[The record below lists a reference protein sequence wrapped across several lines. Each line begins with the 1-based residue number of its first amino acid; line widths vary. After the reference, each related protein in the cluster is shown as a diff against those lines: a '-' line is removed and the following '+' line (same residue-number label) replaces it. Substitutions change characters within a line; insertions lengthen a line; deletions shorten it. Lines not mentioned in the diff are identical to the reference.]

1 MFLTLEP
8 EVSNLHLYSGSLVKE
23 NHIFGGDFGPSCHF
37 FSTDAANWL
46 GSFCAP
52 VRNWGGLLLRRPIDM
67 EKRDLIQRGEANLL
81 DLRSYLFS
89 RQCTL
94 LIFLQRPWEVTH
106 RALELLHNCVQ
117 ELHLLEVY
125 SSCTITYD
133 VTNALSSF
141 RIYPTFYYTTV
152 HMLILNVDIHIHTI
166 ITIWTPFHKAVLA
179 IWGIV
184 WLWEVSDKLTKMP
197 NKVLSVSLSFIQFDW
212 THLCTVIL
220 QFSILHW
227 KHWLTWMC
235 DSTYVQVSVLD
246 GALDCW
252 VFLSCLEVLHRIEGC
267 CDQAQ
272 LAANSTHTV
281 GLWVYAIEKV
291 SPVLINFQI
300 NLKKFNFKPK
310 LPAI

>member
-1 MFLTLEP
+1 
-8 EVSNLHLYSGSLVKE
+8 
-23 NHIFGGDFGPSCHF
+23 
-37 FSTDAANWL
+37 
-46 GSFCAP
+46 
-52 VRNWGGLLLRRPIDM
+52 M

-117 ELHLLEVY
+117 ELRLLEV
-125 SSCTITYD
+125 SSAHAFTCASTPAGLK
-133 VTNALSSF
+133 VAL
-141 RIYPTFYYTTV
+141 R
-152 HMLILNVDIHIHTI
+152 
-166 ITIWTPFHKAVLA
+166 VL
-179 IWGIV
+179 
-184 WLWEVSDKLTKMP
+184 
-197 NKVLSVSLSFIQFDW
+197 
-212 THLCTVIL
+212 
-220 QFSILHW
+220 
-227 KHWLTWMC
+227 
-235 DSTYVQVSVLD
+235 QVSVLD

-291 SPVLINFQI
+291 SPASGPVIQVVRSNHSDLLSLVAWNQ
-300 NLKKFNFKPK
+300 
-310 LPAI
+310 